1 MTHRLITVIS
11 LVAVLV
17 GCQTAAQKTARQESA
32 RVDQEQP
39 FARPVRAAPGAAPAA
54 TPTYARMRSS
64 WIGHDVSSGSVIE
77 PQHDLPAIF
86 DARFVIQSAQPMS
99 IADAARTISTTTG
112 LPVRLLPDVFE
123 PGGGAAIAAAAAAG
137 GATGLAQRGTVTL
150 WENGPLRKILD
161 SVAAQTGLEWR
172 YDAGAI
178 EISRYV
184 TATFKLDFAVRPT
197 NTSTRIGAGGGTG
210 GGVGAGATATVGGAS
225 GTLDSSTDT
234 ASRLDPAA
242 SLQERLRA
250 VLTPSG
256 RLAIS
261 AGSNTVTVRDV
272 RSAVEAAGRLVREEN
287 ALLSRSIEIE
297 IEFVAV
303 SSRNISEYGVDWT
316 ALYTRIQNGV
326 PQWVAGIS
334 GPAALVSSSGGS
346 LQFSVPVDSGRS
358 TAGSDVVVR
367 ALTELGDTSTV
378 FRRAVTTTH
387 NVSVPLNNVTNQ
399 GYISRLTP
407 APAGGAGLGSGT
419 PGAEQSTITTGFQ
432 LTLTPTILS
441 GNRVQVSI
449 ALSLSTLD
457 RLENVSLGG
466 GAQIQTPTTTA
477 LQFLQSPILRSGE
490 IYATQAYER
499 RRNEG
504 NSRTL
509 DPTAV
514 LGTMAGTQNRETV
527 VMIVRPVLLSSEAVA
542 YRQ

>member
-1 MTHRLITVIS
+1 MTYRLLTVIS
-11 LVAVLV
+11 LVVVLV
-17 GCQTAAQKTARQESA
+17 GCQSAAQKAARQESA

-86 DARFVIQSAQPMS
+86 ESRFVIQSAQPMTV
-99 IADAARTISTTTG
+99 ADAARTIAVTTG
-112 LPVRLLPDVFE
+112 IPVRLLPDVSE
-123 PGGGAAIAAAAAAG
+123 LGAVPAAAG
-137 GATGLAQRGTVTL
+137 GGGLAQRAAITL
-150 WENGPLRKILD
+150 WENGTLRKILD
-161 SVAAQTGLEWR
+161 SFAAQSGLEWR
-172 YDAGAI
+172 YEGGAI

-184 TATFKLDFAVRPT
+184 TASFKLDYAVRPT

-210 GGVGAGATATVGGAS
+210 GGVGAGATAVVGGAS

-261 AGSNTVTVRDV
+261 AGSNVVTVRDV

-316 ALYTRIQNGV
+316 ALYTRIANGV

-334 GPAALVSSSGGS
+334 GPASLVSSSGGS
-346 LQFSVPVDSGRS
+346 LTFSVPVDSGRS
-358 TAGSDVVVR
+358 TAGSEVVVR

-378 FRRAVTTTH
+378 FRRSVTTTH

-432 LTLTPTILS
+432 LTLTPTVLS
-441 GNRVQVSI
+441 GNRVQIAI

-457 RLENVSLGG
+457 RLENVPLGG

-477 LQFLQSPILRSGE
+477 LQFLQAPILRSGE

-504 NSRTL
+504 GSRTL
-509 DPTAV
+509 DPASV
-514 LGTMAGTQNRETV
+514 LGTQTGITNRETV
-527 VMIVRPVLLSSEAVA
+527 VMIVRPVLISSEALS